1 MVTSPLNKRREQL
14 SVLQLAWNIESSQN
28 KGDLEDGSS
37 LYDRVLRKFAGVL
50 QVIGA
55 TTADECP

>member
-1 MVTSPLNKRREQL
+1 MAYIST
-14 SVLQLAWNIESSQN
+14 LQLAWNIESSPN
-28 KGDLEDGSS
+28 TGDLGDGSS
-37 LYDRVLRKFAGVL
+37 LYDRVFRKFSGVL